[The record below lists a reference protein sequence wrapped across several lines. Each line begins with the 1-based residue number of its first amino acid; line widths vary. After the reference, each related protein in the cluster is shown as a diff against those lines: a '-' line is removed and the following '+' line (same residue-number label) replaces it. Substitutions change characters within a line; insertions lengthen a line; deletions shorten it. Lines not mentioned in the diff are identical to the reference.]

1 MEVTD
6 INSLFSEM
14 RAPSEFE
21 KGYIAGRQFK
31 GIRGRFVHAES
42 MGLSEISGKVKFPLN
57 YETVDVVRLE
67 RVKYSFMGAYRD
79 TQRTLI
85 APIVFKAII
94 EHKFSKIKGSCV
106 SVDINVCNDE
116 LIADFTVKYKK
127 RTVIPFFP
135 RAQEQV
141 DRAYQRTDKLSY
153 EEAIYYLLAVDAH
166 LTAHQ
171 IDGWFGCFHEFFL
184 KFVEYEQVRI
194 FRRPRITV
202 EFVNR
207 ENDSDTTIIR
217 KVAKGQFREVR
228 HHYEHIDNAVR
239 KRVYDEEVDEERD
252 KLYYLTHVKY
262 RIFRLTSMR
271 NFNSLLVW
279 LEDDESCMKW
289 EK

>member
-6 INSLFSEM
+6 INALISEIKS
-14 RAPSEFE
+14 PSEFE

-31 GIRGRFVHAES
+31 AIQGRFVHTEPT
-42 MGLSEISGKVKFPLN
+42 GLSEISGKVKFPLT
-57 YETVDVVRLE
+57 YESVDVVGPE
-67 RVKYSFMGAYRD
+67 MQKYSFRGAYRD
-79 TQRTLI
+79 VQRTLI
-85 APIVFKAII
+85 APVVFKAII

-106 SVDINVCNDE
+106 SVDIDVYNNE

-141 DRAYQRTDKLSY
+141 DRAYQRTDRLSY
-153 EEAIYYLLAVDAH
+153 EEVIYYLLAVDAH

-171 IDGWFGCFHEFFL
+171 IDGWFGCLHEFFF

-194 FRRPRITV
+194 FRRPKIIV

-207 ENDSDTTIIR
+207 ENDNDTTIIR

-228 HHYEHIDNAVR
+228 HHYERIDNAVR

-252 KLYYLTHVKY
+252 KLYYLTHVKH

-279 LEDDESCMKW
+279 VVEMDIF
-289 EK
+289 